1 LTVGE
6 TAESALHEIRNLP
19 SVTAVGAEV
28 RMYDYAK
35 PSYKGLTY
43 PSDAYFPSWL
53 IEENHSATKTL
64 AEAYR
69 GLFKSD
75 PLIDKWT
82 FSTNGVSIMGMFDIP
97 CIGFGPG
104 AEDQAH
110 SPNEITWKNDLV
122 KAAAMYATIPS
133 IYTKN
138 Y

>member
-1 LTVGE
+1 
-6 TAESALHEIRNLP
+6 
-19 SVTAVGAEV
+19 
-28 RMYDYAK
+28 MYDYAK